1 MNSYGLRP
9 YKPPIF
15 LLIFLNGLN
24 RSVSLDFG
32 KMTIQKV
39 QLQSLRFWL
48 ACCRGIAAKSSQEKE
63 ISGFLNERSLVV
75 SLAFNNPSDS
85 NRICRQ
91 FSLS

>member
-15 LLIFLNGLN
+15 LLIFLNGSN

-32 KMTIQKV
+32 KTTIQKA
-39 QLQSLRFWL
+39 QLQSLRFGL

-63 ISGFLNERSLVV
+63 ISGFLNERSLIYSQ
-75 SLAFNNPSDS
+75 SLCDKSES
-85 NRICRQ
+85 NWEM
-91 FSLS
+91 